1 MIFRKKRSL
10 KRKYDLQLLEKL
22 TQVKKKWNF
31 DSKLNEQSLEK
42 NEDLAIDIKISRAK
56 YVFLLKEAK
65 ERNIKLSK
73 KYFL

>member
-22 TQVKKKWNF
+22 AQVKKEWNV
-31 DSKLNEQSLEK
+31 DTKLNEQSLEK

-65 ERNIKLSK
+65 ERKIRLSR
-73 KYFL
+73 KYF

>member
-22 TQVKKKWNF
+22 TQVKKEWNV
-31 DSKLNEQSLEK
+31 DTKLNEQSLEK

-65 ERNIKLSK
+65 ERKIRLSR
-73 KYFL
+73 KYF

>member
-1 MIFRKKRSL
+1 L

-22 TQVKKKWNF
+22 AQVKKEWNV
-31 DSKLNEQSLEK
+31 DTKLNEQSLEK

-65 ERNIKLSK
+65 ERKIRLSR
-73 KYFL
+73 KYF

>member
-22 TQVKKKWNF
+22 AQVKKEWNV
-31 DSKLNEQSLEK
+31 DTKLNEQILEK

-65 ERNIKLSK
+65 ERKIRLSR
-73 KYFL
+73 KYF

>member
-1 MIFRKKRSL
+1 LIFRKKRSL

-22 TQVKKKWNF
+22 AQVKKEWNV
-31 DSKLNEQSLEK
+31 DTKLNEQSLEK

-65 ERNIKLSK
+65 ERKIRLSR
-73 KYFL
+73 KYF

>member
-1 MIFRKKRSL
+1 L